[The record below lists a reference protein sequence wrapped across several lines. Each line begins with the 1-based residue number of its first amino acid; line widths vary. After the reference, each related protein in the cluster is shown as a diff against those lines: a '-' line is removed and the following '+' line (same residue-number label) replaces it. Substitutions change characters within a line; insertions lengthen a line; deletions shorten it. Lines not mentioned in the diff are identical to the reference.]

1 MQLYLLAADNEMQR
15 LIVATN
21 MKNHLIDGHQL
32 CSGNGAITAF
42 GGIDAWRLCQL
53 LVRQVLECFKRGIL
67 FAILAALPC
76 RQLRVAIPL
85 ARLVVPI
92 AASVS
97 HDIGARVLRP
107 NIHLWLHN
115 IFFTPFAAVFV
126 QATASMKIVDLI
138 FSGDS
143 RANNEHVQ
151 QIA

>member
-21 MKNHLIDGHQL
+21 MKNVQLMTTKENL
-32 CSGNGAITAF
+32 CSGTGAITAF

-97 HDIGARVLRP
+97 HDVGARVLRP

-126 QATASMKIVDLI
+126 QATAPYEYIWTS
-138 FSGDS
+138 
-143 RANNEHVQ
+143 
-151 QIA
+151 